1 MGITLVVVS
10 FTAAIFFAMIL
21 NLAAKPKFTA
31 QVTGI
36 LLATATLGG
45 LLLYGYGFA
54 MTLDNPFLATIRA
67 LLAVCG
73 MFVGKNELS
82 AIASAPGMHHDL
94 LVFLF
99 WMIHTFALYTTASA
113 AITTIGAEALK
124 KLRLLLSRR
133 GDLVL
138 IFGNNLK
145 GFAIGTEYGKMEHT
159 SVVYVASAPGAA
171 YQAEIAKSGAA
182 LRIDGAALSPNQ
194 AFLRSLGISA
204 NTERNIYLYALD
216 EDHGLDLNY
225 ALKFLEALNEMGVD
239 SKKTHV
245 TLPGTED
252 ALVSCLQTDKN
263 NKRYGFVNI
272 FEEAERMAR
281 VMVKKCPPWQSISFD
296 ENGKATE
303 NFEALIIGFG
313 RMGQAVLK
321 SLVMNGQFEGSHFHA
336 VVASRDCKETS
347 GYIRKECPEMFTE
360 YDIDFMDADGR
371 STEIFEYIEKNISVL
386 KYVAICVGDGK
397 TANEIKDQLMSYA
410 EKHGA
415 NPKVVICSPTS
426 VRTQE
431 SLHEPADEW
440 TLYSLEA
447 LDNYQ
452 LDRRAMILNY
462 SYVKNSSTPEEED
475 QPWHAWLECD
485 SFGRKSSRASADFF
499 DAMITAA
506 HSTEEEILKDGWELS
521 EEQQENLGRTEH
533 LRWCAFHHCMGFSC
547 MSKEEFQARTEQ
559 YLKEKREL
567 GAGKTRIGK
576 NLAGKT
582 HACLIPWE
590 ELDELSATENSITGG
605 SVDYKKMDV
614 NNVLAIPEL
623 LKVTER

>member
-36 LLATATLGG
+36 LLASATLGG

-54 MTLDNPFLATIRA
+54 MTLDNPLLATVRA

-82 AIASAPGMHHDL
+82 AIAAAPGMDHDI

-99 WMIHTFALYTTASA
+99 WIVHTFALYTTASA

-138 IFGNNLK
+138 IYGNNLK

-159 SVVYVASAPGAA
+159 SVVYVASAPDAA

-182 LRIDGAALSPNQ
+182 LRIDDAALNPNP
-194 AFLRSLGISA
+194 AFLRSLGITA
-204 NTERNIYLYALD
+204 KTERNIYLYALD
-216 EDHGLDLNY
+216 EDHGLDLGY
-225 ALKFLEALNEMGVD
+225 AIKFRDALNALGVS
-239 SKKTHV
+239 SKRTHV
-245 TLPGTED
+245 TLPGTEA
-252 ALVSCLQTDKN
+252 ALVGELQTYGEHKG
-263 NKRYGFVNI
+263 YGFVNI
-272 FEEAERMAR
+272 YEEAERMAR
-281 VMVKKCPPWQSISFD
+281 VMVKKCPPWECISFD

-303 NFEALIIGFG
+303 NFEAFVIGFG

-321 SLVMNGQFEGSHFHA
+321 ALVMNGQFEGSHFHA

-347 GYIRKECPEMFTE
+347 GFIRKECPDMFRE
-360 YDIDFMDADGR
+360 YDIDFLEADGR
-371 STEIFEYIEKNISVL
+371 SMKVFEYIEEHIATL
-386 KYVAICVGDGK
+386 KYVAICVGDTK

-410 EKHGA
+410 EKQGVS
-415 NPKVVICSPTS
+415 PRVVICSPIE

-431 SLHEPADEW
+431 TLKKPADVW

-462 SYVKNSSTPEEED
+462 SYVKSNSTPEEDD
-475 QPWHAWLECD
+475 QPWVAWLDCD
-485 SFGRKSSRASADFF
+485 AFGRKSSRASADFF

-506 HSTEEEILKDGWELS
+506 HSSEENILENGWELS

-547 MSKEEFQARTEQ
+547 MSKEEFQARTKK
-559 YLKEKREL
+559 YLEEKREQ
-567 GAGKTRIGK
+567 GFSKTRIGK
-576 NLAGKT
+576 NLVGKT

-590 ELDELSATENSITGG
+590 ELDKLSDTENAITGG
-605 SVDYKKMDV
+605 SVDYKRMDV

-623 LKVTER
+623 LKVTKR